1 MAETTPIE
9 WTDRTWSPWEGC
21 TKVGPGCDHCY
32 AEAMNRWLRGGEN
45 WGPGAPRREFS
56 EEHWKKLERW
66 NAQAEKK
73 GKREK
78 VFPSICDPFDNE
90 VRPELRARHWA
101 AMMMTPWLD
110 HIILTKRIGN
120 AERMLAAPGM
130 PNVVLPNVWIGA
142 TVVNQEEADRDI
154 PKLLATPAR
163 VRFLS
168 VEPMLGPIDLHL
180 EMTSV
185 ADRLRVASEV
195 AQFGL
200 ARRQTRS
207 DWLHWVICG
216 GESGRQARPM
226 HPDWPSDLERQC
238 RIAGVPF
245 LFKQW
250 GEWAPGSGDFGAG
263 KFKTAAIAMD
273 GRVVEG
279 GYDAQAYP
287 RGAESRDGWAMVH
300 LAGKKAAGRL
310 LDGVLHDEFPEVRHG

>member
-110 HIILTKRIGN
+110 HLILTKRIGN